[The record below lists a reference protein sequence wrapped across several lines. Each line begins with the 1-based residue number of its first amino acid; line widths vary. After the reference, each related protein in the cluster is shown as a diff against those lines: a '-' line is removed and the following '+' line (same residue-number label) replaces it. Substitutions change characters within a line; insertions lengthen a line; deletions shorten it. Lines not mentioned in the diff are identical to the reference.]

1 MKKLLIMAIAIS
13 CLIGQ
18 TSFGQCNISG
28 DWTSFKPPV
37 IKFTDKDNNT
47 TVGAKIYNRLVT
59 DKTAYI
65 SPVCE
70 DIGRHIYFNG
80 TQPLKV
86 DQLQYTISY
95 YDGVSAKSG
104 SPPNISIDF
113 STKHVET
120 TWNQTQSDIAVE
132 AEIYGILFHEM
143 THGYQLEPKNAGAY
157 DGKSEFWAKI
167 EGEADAVRIRA
178 GYHQNRTPN
187 AGSKKWLEGYTTTG
201 FFYNW
206 IANNYDVDFMKK
218 LNLSCKTIDPWTFD
232 KAVKQILN
240 KDASTLWNEYVAV
253 INKGSKPVVK
263 FNADRTLI
271 GKGQSVNFTN
281 SSLDALCYDWT
292 FEGGTPRKSYDKNPT
307 IRYDK
312 EGVYKVTLVAH
323 NKNAIGPG
331 IEVKLKYITVGSA
344 TGTNNVSA
352 SQNEIK
358 IGPNPFDERTNIE
371 FNLQQAGSVSLVIYN
386 QLGEQ
391 VKQLVNQNLNSG
403 WHQYSWPAENDNGN
417 KMPAGQYIYILRT
430 KDDLFTG
437 KLIIL
442 KQP

>member
-1 MKKLLIMAIAIS
+1 MKKLLMMVIIS
-13 CLIGQ
+13 SFSIGQ
-18 TSFGQCNISG
+18 TSFGQCNISEN
-28 DWTSFKPPV
+28 WTNFKPPV
-37 IKFTDKDNNT
+37 IKFTDQDKNS

-70 DIGRHIYFNG
+70 DIARHIYFND
-80 TQPLKV
+80 TQPLKNTL
-86 DQLQYTISY
+86 LQYDIRY

-104 SPPNISIDF
+104 SPPNIAIEF
-113 STKHVET
+113 STKHIET
-120 TWNQTQSDIAVE
+120 IWNQTQSDIAVE

-143 THGYQLEPKNAGAY
+143 THGYQLEPVNAGTY

-178 GYHQNRTPN
+178 GYHQTRTPD
-187 AGSKKWLEGYTTTG
+187 ASSKKWLAGYTTTG

-206 IANNYDVDFMKK
+206 LVNNYDVDFMKK
-218 LNLSCKTIDPWTFD
+218 LNLSSKTIDPWTFD

-240 KDASTLWNEYVAV
+240 KDASILWNEYVSV
-253 INKGSKPVVK
+253 INKGTKPVVK
-263 FNADRTLI
+263 FNADKTWI
-271 GKGQSVNFTN
+271 AKGQSVNFTN
-281 SSLDALCYDWT
+281 SSSNALCYDWT
-292 FEGGTPRKSYDKNPT
+292 FEGGNPRKSYEQNPT

-331 IEVKLKYITVGSA
+331 IEVKLEYITVG
-344 TGTNNVSA
+344 TTTETNDLSA
-352 SQNEIK
+352 SLNNIK
-358 IGPNPFDERTNIE
+358 TSPNPFDERTNIE
-371 FNLQQAGSVSLVIYN
+371 FNLQEPGSASLVIYN
-386 QLGEQ
+386 LLGEQ

-403 WHQYSWPAENDNGN
+403 WHQYSWQAENDNGN
-417 KMPAGQYIYILRT
+417 KIPAGQYIYILKT
-430 KDDLFTG
+430 NDYSVAG
-437 KLIIL
+437 KLILL